1 MLRKHGVTER
11 TLFPQH
17 CRVGVA
23 FLPMNSAAPSL
34 VLGDLVITTHTRTQ
48 RVVRDAVLVSLAVLF
63 TAASAQVSIPLGFT
77 PVPLTLQTFA
87 VLLTGAVLGMR
98 RSALSMGLY
107 WVAGLVGLPFYQ
119 GGKGG
124 WSEGTGST
132 MGYLVGFIV
141 AAAVVGMLA
150 ERRHDRTFAT
160 SLPAMVMGSAIIYAF
175 GASWLAMH
183 LNIGLAIGEPN
194 AIELGV
200 APFLVGDALKALAAA
215 ACTSTVWATLR
226 RRG

>member
-1 MLRKHGVTER
+1 
-11 TLFPQH
+11 
-17 CRVGVA
+17 
-23 FLPMNSAAPSL
+23 MNSATPSL
-34 VLGDLVITTHTRTQ
+34 VLGDLVVTAHTRSQ
-48 RVVRDAVLVSLAVLF
+48 RITRDAVLVSLAVLF
-63 TAASAQVSIPLGFT
+63 TAASAQISIPLGFT

-87 VLLTGAVLGMR
+87 VLLTGAVLGVR
-98 RSALSMGLY
+98 RSAISMSAY

-124 WSEGTGST
+124 WAEGTGAT
-132 MGYLVGFIV
+132 MGYLVGFIA

-175 GASWLAMH
+175 GVSWLAFK
-183 LNIGLAIGEPN
+183 LNIGLAVGEPN

-200 APFLVGDALKALAAA
+200 APFLLGDAMKTLAAA

-226 RRG
+226 RR